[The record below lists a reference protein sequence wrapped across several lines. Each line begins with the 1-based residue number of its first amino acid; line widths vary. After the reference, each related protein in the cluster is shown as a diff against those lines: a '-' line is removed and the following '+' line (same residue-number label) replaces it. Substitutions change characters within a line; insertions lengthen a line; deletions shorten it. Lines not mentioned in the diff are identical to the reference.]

1 MLEQRK
7 DIKMIDW
14 NDHVEKILVSE
25 EETREICERL
35 GKQIDEDY
43 KDSEALVLVGILK
56 GSITFMAD
64 LMRKIK
70 RPVQID
76 FMRVS
81 SYGDST
87 TSSGNVNIILD
98 LNRKNLPNEDIIIVE
113 DIVDSGRTLKYLI
126 GYLLHKGAKSVRTVT
141 LLDKPERREIDY
153 TPDYIGKR
161 IENGFVIGYGLDY
174 GENYRTLPYVGIIRD
189 DKI

>member
-1 MLEQRK
+1 
-7 DIKMIDW
+7 
-14 NDHVEKILVSE
+14 
-25 EETREICERL
+25 
-35 GKQIDEDY
+35 
-43 KDSEALVLVGILK
+43 
-56 GSITFMAD
+56 
-64 LMRKIK
+64 
-70 RPVQID
+70 
-76 FMRVS
+76 MRVS

-98 LNRKNLPNEDIIIVE
+98 LNRKNLPNEDILIVE

-126 GYLLHKGAKSVRTVT
+126 GYLLLKGAKSVRTVT

-174 GENYRTLPYVGIIRD
+174 SENYRTLPYVGIIRD